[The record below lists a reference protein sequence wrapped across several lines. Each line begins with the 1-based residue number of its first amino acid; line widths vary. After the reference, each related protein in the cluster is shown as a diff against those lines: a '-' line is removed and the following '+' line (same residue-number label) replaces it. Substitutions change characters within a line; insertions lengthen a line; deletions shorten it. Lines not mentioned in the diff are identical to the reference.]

1 MTAGAGRAALVVGG
15 TGTVGRAVVAALA
28 ARGFDVAVHCH
39 AALPAARELAAGLGG
54 RSLAVTADLRDE
66 GAVRAVVHRVADAFG
81 RLDAVVLCA
90 RRRAETAL
98 DDVTFA
104 DLRAHFDVNVA
115 GGCVVAQEAAAVMVH
130 QATGG
135 GIVFVGCGAETAR
148 PGDVPYLTSRA
159 AVRGL
164 VHGLAAEFA
173 SRNPLVRAVFVEA
186 VAVDPA
192 GVAAAVVAGL
202 SPAPPGCG
210 A

>member
-15 TGTVGRAVVAALA
+15 TGTIGRAVVAALA

-39 AALPAARELAAGLGG
+39 GRLPAARDLAAGIGG

-66 GAVRAVVHRVADAFG
+66 GALRAVVHRVADAFG

-135 GIVFVGCGAETAR
+135 RIVFVGCAAETVR
-148 PGDVPYLTSRA
+148 PGDVPYVATRSALP
-159 AVRGL
+159 GL
-164 VHGLAAEFA
+164 VHGLATEFA
-173 SRNPLVRAVFVEA
+173 ARNPLVRAAWVEA
-186 VAVDPA
+186 AAADPA
-192 GVAAAVVAGL
+192 VVAAAVVAQL
-202 SPAPPGCG
+202 SPAPPECG